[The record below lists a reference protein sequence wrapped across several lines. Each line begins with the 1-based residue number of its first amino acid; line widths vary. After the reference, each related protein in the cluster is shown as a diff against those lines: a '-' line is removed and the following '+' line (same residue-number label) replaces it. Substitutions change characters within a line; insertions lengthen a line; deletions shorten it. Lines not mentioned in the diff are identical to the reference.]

1 MRYEKPTS
9 RDLSELA
16 FATGACASGGN
27 VGVLAP
33 CNPAGSIAAIGACT
47 VGTQVA
53 AGGTCA
59 PGQGATDCAPAGQA
73 AA

>member
-16 FATGACASGGN
+16 FATGACASGTA
-27 VGVLAP
+27 VGQLLP
-33 CNPAGSIAAIGACT
+33 CVDGAVAAIGACT
-47 VGTQVA
+47 TGTTVA
-53 AGGTCA
+53 PGGTCA
-59 PGQGATDCAPAGQA
+59 PGQGATDCAPTGGA